1 MTAREALT
9 VLSNPASIEIVPWT
23 SSGFWTGYPK
33 SFDGKFEPSERPV
46 AVRRLKE
53 RSGPMKVRYH
63 FKRDQSL
70 KERLAEQARSLRDE
84 AKKSPPGV
92 ARDLLLKRA
101 RGAEVTADMDALTS
115 PGLRPP
121 TDEAR

>member
-1 MTAREALT
+1 
-9 VLSNPASIEIVPWT
+9 
-23 SSGFWTGYPK
+23 
-33 SFDGKFEPSERPV
+33 
-46 AVRRLKE
+46 
-53 RSGPMKVRYH
+53 VRYH

-101 RGAEVTADMDALTS
+101 RGAEVAADMDALTS